1 MGMGMF
7 NRSVAAALA
16 LTLAAC
22 AQTPPHSDAPESAVR
37 ASGATHS
44 KVDYQ
49 RFVQGSATWFDFRHL
64 SDWDSPDPSHV
75 VVWTTPNQAY
85 LLTLFGA
92 CFSLADAP
100 TIMLSTR
107 GMVTAGNDAVIV
119 QGERC
124 PIQRID
130 RLDGRRLKAALAQ

>member
-1 MGMGMF
+1 M
-7 NRSVAAALA
+7 NRFRVVVVALA
-16 LTLAAC
+16 LLVAAC
-22 AQTPPHSDAPESAVR
+22 AQTSLRDGAADAGGPRTSA
-37 ASGATHS
+37 GQP
-44 KVDYQ
+44 KINYQDY
-49 RFVQGSATWFDFRHL
+49 VQGSATWFDFRHL

-100 TIMLSTR
+100 TILLSTQ
-107 GMVTAGNDAVIV
+107 GMVTAGQDAVIV

-124 PIQRID
+124 PIQRIN
-130 RLDGRRLKAALAQ
+130 RLDGRKLKAALAK